1 MKINFTQIF
10 RICFVLVLLG
20 FTVTSFAQTKVS
32 GRVTNSKDGS
42 ALQGVSVR
50 VQNATAATKT
60 DAGGAFS
67 LTVPSASSILVFT
80 SVGFETQELA
90 ATGAALN
97 VSLVQTATQLQD
109 VVVIAYGT
117 SRKKDLVGSVVALGP
132 KDFQKGVINSSEQ
145 LLQGKVAGLEI
156 TTGGG
161 AAGGGSKIRIRGTSS
176 LNASNDPLIVIDGI
190 PVDNNNAPGSAN
202 LLNSI
207 NPNDIESI
215 SVLKDVASTVLY
227 GSRATNGVIIITTK
241 KGTGGKTRFN
251 FNTKYSVGE
260 VKDFIKVLS
269 GDEVRA
275 IINADAAA
283 TGSNVYKNQ
292 LGTANTDWQKLIYQK
307 AIGVENNISA
317 SGTYR
322 AANGSFRLPFRASV
336 GYLNQ
341 TGVLRTNKFDRITAA
356 FNLTP
361 KFFND
366 DLAVTVSTKFADTK
380 NRFANE
386 GAIGNAVSFDPTQPV
401 YANTKFHG
409 FNEYLKDGRPNPLA
423 PKNPLGL
430 LENRFDIGYVD
441 RGIGNVQ
448 ADYRLHFFPDLHV
461 IVNAAIDYTKSFGYN
476 TVDSLSAEAYDVKG
490 SYSNYKASKLNTL
503 LEQSLF
509 YSKEIT
515 SIKSKIDVLA
525 LHSYQNFN
533 SKYTNYPGYTGTVIT
548 APTFPFDRQQNR
560 LEALL
565 GRINYTYNNKYLITA
580 SVRRDVSSRFSPK
593 DRVIVSPGIAA
604 AWKLKEEF
612 FKNTN
617 AITELKLRG
626 SWGRIG
632 NQDISDN
639 YAYIPR
645 YTLSTSTGQYQLGNA
660 FYQLARPVRYDENIK
675 WETLESYNAGLD
687 FGFINNRISGSI
699 EAYQK
704 KTSNL
709 LSVVPVPSGANFDV
723 ELLTNVGSIENKGIE
738 ATLNIIPVQTKNIT
752 WELGVNGSY
761 NESTITNLLRYED
774 PAFKGLPVNGISGGT
789 GNKISRQAIGYA
801 PFTFYTYKQVYD
813 AAGAPIQGLYEDIN
827 RDGVVDSKD
836 LILDKHPNPDFLF
849 GINTNFSFNRWNVS
863 AAAHGAAGNY
873 IYNNFKSNNG
883 ALTSIKNNL
892 QYIANASQSYNETKF
907 TQPQYLSDY
916 YVQNASFLRLDN
928 INLGYNFGKIGR
940 GTSTLRLAAS
950 VQNLVVI
957 TKYNGVDPESAGTGV
972 DNTIYPRPRTYSFGA
987 NIDF

>member
-1 MKINFTQIF
+1 MKIKFTQIF
-10 RICFVLVLLG
+10 KICLLLVFSGISVTG
-20 FTVTSFAQTKVS
+20 FTQTQIS
-32 GRVTNSKDGS
+32 GKVTNSKDKS
-42 ALQGVSVR
+42 PLQGISVK
-50 VQNATAATKT
+50 VKNAALATKT
-60 DAGGAFS
+60 DATGTFNITIPSPGAV
-67 LTVPSASSILVFT
+67 LIFT
-80 SVGFETQELA
+80 SVGFETQQVA
-90 ATGAALN
+90 AIDATIN
-97 VSLVQTATQLQD
+97 VSLVESATQLQD

-161 AAGGGSKIRIRGTSS
+161 AAGGGSKIRIRGSSS
-176 LNASNDPLIVIDGI
+176 LNASNDPLIVIDGV

-202 LLNSI
+202 LLNTI

-227 GSRATNGVIIITTK
+227 GSRATNGVLIITTK
-241 KGTGGKTRFN
+241 KGTGGKTRYN

-260 VKDFIKVLS
+260 VKDYIKVLS

-275 IINADAAA
+275 IINADALSS
-283 TGSNVYKNQ
+283 GSNLYKNQ
-292 LGTANTDWQKLIYQK
+292 LGTENTNWQTLIYQK

-341 TGVLRTNKFDRITAA
+341 TGVLRTNKFDRVTAA

-361 KFFND
+361 KFLND
-366 DLAVTVSTKFADTK
+366 NLAITVSTKFADTK

-386 GAIGNAVSFDPTQPV
+386 GAIGNAVSFDPTQAV
-401 YANTKFHG
+401 YANTKFKG

-430 LENRFDIGYVD
+430 LENKFDIGYVD
-441 RGIGNVQ
+441 RAIGNVQ
-448 ADYRLHFFPDLHV
+448 ADYRLHFFPDLHI
-461 IVNAAIDYTKSFGYN
+461 IVNAAIDYTKTFGYN

-509 YSKEIT
+509 YSKEIP
-515 SIKSKIDVLA
+515 SIKSKVDVLA

-533 SKYTNYPGYTGTVIT
+533 SKYNNYPSYTGVTIT
-548 APTFPFDRQQNR
+548 QPTFPFDRQQNR
-560 LEALL
+560 LESLL
-565 GRINYTYNNKYLITA
+565 GRVNYTYNNKYLITA

-593 DRVIVSPGIAA
+593 DRVIVSPGVAA

-612 FKNTN
+612 FKNTK
-617 AITELKLRG
+617 AVSELKLRG

-645 YTLSTSTGQYQLGNA
+645 YTLSTNTAQYQLGNNY
-660 FYQLARPVRYDENIK
+660 YQLLRPVRYDENVK
-675 WETLESYNAGLD
+675 WETLESYNVGLD
-687 FGFINNRISGSI
+687 FGFINNRISGSV

-723 ELLTNVGSIENKGIE
+723 ELLTNVGNIENKGLE
-738 ATLNIIPVQTKNIT
+738 ATLNIIPIQSKNIT
-752 WELGVNGSY
+752 WDIGVNGSY
-761 NESTITNLLRYED
+761 NESIITNLLRYDD
-774 PAFKGLPVNGISGGT
+774 PTFKGLPVNGISGGL

-801 PFTFYTYKQVYD
+801 PFTYYTYKQVYD
-813 AAGAPIQGLYEDIN
+813 AGGSPIQGLYEDVN

-849 GINTNFSFNRWNVS
+849 GINTNFSINRWTVS

-873 IYNNFKSNNG
+873 VYNNFKSNNG

-892 QYIANASQSYNETKF
+892 LYIANASQSYTETKF

-940 GTSTLRLAAS
+940 GNSTLRLAAS
-950 VQNLVVI
+950 IQNVAFI
-957 TKYNGVDPESAGTGV
+957 TKYKGVDPESAGTGV